1 MVEVKERLENGIDVL
16 SISNSHLTV
25 EVTNF
30 GCTLLKI
37 VTKDKNNQDCDCIL
51 GFEHVEDYQK
61 RDGTYLNALVGRVC
75 NRIEKGTFTI
85 NGTEYHVPINN
96 GPNSLHGGIEG
107 FSYKVFDYTLIE
119 DGVKFHYVS
128 KDGEEGYPG
137 TLDFYAIYWLDESS
151 LHIQY
156 SGVSDK
162 DTLINITN
170 HGYFNLNGYA
180 SNIDDHTL
188 RILASKFG
196 CVDPDGLYTGELKD
210 VKETAF
216 DFNTEKRIGDFIH
229 SEDEQLI
236 IARGYDHPYVFDTK
250 ENQVCLYSPLSGIEL
265 KVSTTYPTAQIYSAN
280 YLDGQ
285 TDKYGKIMHPQDG
298 ICIET
303 SYIADS
309 IHKEENPKVL
319 LKAGQVFEEETTY
332 TFEVRK

>member
-37 VTKDKNNQDCDCIL
+37 VTKDKNDQDCDCIL

-75 NRIEKGTFTI
+75 NRIEKGTFTM

-107 FSYKVFDYTLIE
+107 FSYKVFDYSLIE

-170 HGYFNLNGYA
+170 HGYFNLNGHA

-188 RILASKFG
+188 QISASKFG

-280 YLDGQ
+280 YLN
-285 TDKYGKIMHPQDG
+285 MERL
-298 ICIET
+298 CIRKM
-303 SYIADS
+303 DC
-309 IHKEENPKVL
+309 VL
-319 LKAGQVFEEETTY
+319 KQAISPIRFIKKRIQKFY
-332 TFEVRK
+332 

>member
-37 VTKDKNNQDCDCIL
+37 VTKDKNDQDCDCIL
-51 GFEHVEDYQK
+51 GFENVSDYQK

-85 NGTEYHVPINN
+85 NDTEYHVPINN

-107 FSYKVFDYTLIE
+107 FSYKVFDYSLIE

-170 HGYFNLNGYA
+170 HGY
-180 SNIDDHTL
+180 
-188 RILASKFG
+188 
-196 CVDPDGLYTGELKD
+196 
-210 VKETAF
+210 
-216 DFNTEKRIGDFIH
+216 
-229 SEDEQLI
+229 
-236 IARGYDHPYVFDTK
+236 
-250 ENQVCLYSPLSGIEL
+250 
-265 KVSTTYPTAQIYSAN
+265 
-280 YLDGQ
+280 
-285 TDKYGKIMHPQDG
+285 
-298 ICIET
+298 
-303 SYIADS
+303 S
-309 IHKEENPKVL
+309 I
-319 LKAGQVFEEETTY
+319 
-332 TFEVRK
+332 

>member
-1 MVEVKERLENGIDVL
+1 MQTIFGKLNDGREVTLYTIENDHIMMKVMNYGATLVSFINKDTGIDV
-16 SISNSHLTV
+16 V
-25 EVTNF
+25 E
-30 GCTLLKI
+30 
-37 VTKDKNNQDCDCIL
+37 
-51 GFEHVEDYQK
+51 GFESVT
-61 RDGTYLNALVGRVC
+61 GYLNQTSYIGASIGRTA
-75 NRIEKGTFTI
+75 NRIEKGKFTL
-85 NGTEYHVPINN
+85 NGKEYTLPLNNN
-96 GPNSLHGGIEG
+96 GNCNHGGLEG
-107 FSYKVFDYTLIE
+107 FDKKIWNGVEEEDRVTFRYT
-119 DGVKFHYVS
+119 S
-128 KDGEEGYPG
+128 ADGEEGYPG

-188 RILASKFG
+188 RISASKFG
-196 CVDPDGLYTGELKD
+196 CVDPDGLYTGELRD

-216 DFNTEKRIGDFIH
+216 DFNTEKRIGDSIH
-229 SEDEQLI
+229 LEDEQLI

-285 TDKYGKIMHPQDG
+285 TDKYGKIMYPQDG
-298 ICIET
+298 LCIET

-309 IHKEENPKVL
+309 IHKEKNPSVL

>member
-37 VTKDKNNQDCDCIL
+37 VTKDKNDQDCDCIL
-51 GFEHVEDYQK
+51 GFEHVEDYKK

-75 NRIEKGTFTI
+75 NRIEKGTFTM

-107 FSYKVFDYTLIE
+107 FSYKVFDYSLIE

-188 RILASKFG
+188 RISASKLI
-196 CVDPDGLYTGELKD
+196 DP
-210 VKETAF
+210 A
-216 DFNTEKRIGDFIH
+216 
-229 SEDEQLI
+229 
-236 IARGYDHPYVFDTK
+236 
-250 ENQVCLYSPLSGIEL
+250 
-265 KVSTTYPTAQIYSAN
+265 STQPCWWS
-280 YLDGQ
+280 
-285 TDKYGKIMHPQDG
+285 
-298 ICIET
+298 
-303 SYIADS
+303 
-309 IHKEENPKVL
+309 V
-319 LKAGQVFEEETTY
+319 
-332 TFEVRK
+332 

>member
-37 VTKDKNNQDCDCIL
+37 VTKDKNDQDCDCIL

-75 NRIEKGTFTI
+75 NRIEKGTFTM

-107 FSYKVFDYTLIE
+107 FSYKVFDYSLIE

-188 RILASKFG
+188 RISASKFG
-196 CVDPDGLYTGELKD
+196 CVDLDGLYTGELRD

-216 DFNTEKRIGDFIH
+216 DFNTEKELEILFI
-229 SEDEQLI
+229 Q
-236 IARGYDHPYVFDTK
+236 RM
-250 ENQVCLYSPLSGIEL
+250 N
-265 KVSTTYPTAQIYSAN
+265 N
-280 YLDGQ
+280 
-285 TDKYGKIMHPQDG
+285 
-298 ICIET
+298 
-303 SYIADS
+303 
-309 IHKEENPKVL
+309 
-319 LKAGQVFEEETTY
+319 
-332 TFEVRK
+332 

>member
-37 VTKDKNNQDCDCIL
+37 VTKDKNDQDCDCIL

-75 NRIEKGTFTI
+75 NRIEKGTFTM

-107 FSYKVFDYTLIE
+107 FSYKVFDYSLIE

-188 RILASKFG
+188 RISASKFG
-196 CVDPDGLYTGELKD
+196 CVDPDGLYTGELRD
-210 VKETAF
+210 VKDTAF

-298 ICIET
+298 LCIET

-332 TFEVRK
+332 TFGVRK

>member
-1 MVEVKERLENGIDVL
+1 MVEIKKELDDGIVVIGLENKDFY
-16 SISNSHLTV
+16 V

-30 GCTLLKI
+30 GCTLLKA
-37 VTKDKNNQDCDCIL
+37 VVKDKEGNPCDCVL
-51 GFEHVEDYQK
+51 GFPEVSDYQK
-61 RDGTYLNALVGRVC
+61 RDGTYLGALVGRVC
-75 NRIEKGTFTI
+75 NRIEKGTFTL
-85 NGTEYHVPINN
+85 NGKTYNVPINN

-107 FSYKVFDYTLIE
+107 FSYKVFDYEFIE

-137 TLDFYAIYWLDESS
+137 TLDFYAYYTIEGTS
-151 LHIQY
+151 LHMRY
-156 SGVSDK
+156 EATSDQ
-162 DTLINITN
+162 DTIINITN
-170 HGYFNLNGYA
+170 HSYFNLNGHA
-180 SNIDDHTL
+180 SGVHNHVLKLSADEV
-188 RILASKFG
+188 G
-196 CVDPDGLYTGELKD
+196 CVDDDGLYTGELRD

-216 DFNTEKRIGDFIH
+216 DFNTEKRIGDFSH

-298 ICIET
+298 LCIET

-332 TFEVRK
+332 AFEVRK

>member
-1 MVEVKERLENGIDVL
+1 MDFSATYHLEGTTL
-16 SISNSHLTV
+16 TIS
-25 EVTNF
+25 
-30 GCTLLKI
+30 
-37 VTKDKNNQDCDCIL
+37 
-51 GFEHVEDYQK
+51 
-61 RDGTYLNALVGRVC
+61 
-75 NRIEKGTFTI
+75 
-85 NGTEYHVPINN
+85 YHA
-96 GPNSLHGGIEG
+96 
-107 FSYKVFDYTLIE
+107 T
-119 DGVKFHYVS
+119 
-128 KDGEEGYPG
+128 
-137 TLDFYAIYWLDESS
+137 
-151 LHIQY
+151 
-156 SGVSDK
+156 SDK

-170 HGYFNLNGYA
+170 HSYFNLNGHA
-180 SNIDDHTL
+180 SSVHNHVLKLNADEV
-188 RILASKFG
+188 G
-196 CVDPDGLYTGELKD
+196 CVDGDGLYTGELKD

-298 ICIET
+298 LCIET